1 MAKISLWRTDP
12 FLSVL
17 EQVLIIAVQNLDTVA
32 LVQTIVIVRSV
43 LITAGDRDKE
53 MYLFL

>member
-32 LVQTIVIVRSV
+32 LVQTIVIVPSV
-43 LITAGDRDKE
+43 LITAGDREKE